1 MRHQFKSLSRR
12 VALTMAVLL
21 ASSAGMAAEKVMIAE
36 FKYPAAAFRVNVIKV
51 LLEERLGIESD
62 TATGDHAMFY
72 AGMHRGKGDIDIHPE
87 IWQPNQ
93 KNFKAEYVDG
103 KGTVVYSDKYH
114 DATSGFCVPKYFSE
128 EHNVKSIFDLGRPD
142 VAKLLDS
149 DGNGKGEIWIGKS
162 GWAST
167 NENHVKARDY
177 GLLPFNDVTK
187 ADAAVNI
194 AALND
199 AVRKHEG
206 YAFYC
211 ARPEEVW
218 IRFDIVELEEPPFDP
233 SCHKIINAKGNPDW
247 FEQSKITCK
256 GAAKTVRVAWSKSLE
271 ERLPAVTSLLA
282 NIDFDL
288 DMVTAASYEIGA
300 NKRDPRDVA
309 KEWID
314 SNKERVD
321 SWFGM

>member
-1 MRHQFKSLSRR
+1 MKQAICRSLRG
-12 VALTMAVLL
+12 VALTMAVAF

-103 KGTVVYSDKYH
+103 KGTVVYSEKYH
-114 DATSGFCVPKYFSE
+114 DATSGFCVPRYFSE

-167 NENHVKARDY
+167 NEKPCQGSR
-177 GLLPFNDVTK
+177 LWL
-187 ADAAVNI
+187 
-194 AALND
+194 
-199 AVRKHEG
+199 
-206 YAFYC
+206 
-211 ARPEEVW
+211 
-218 IRFDIVELEEPPFDP
+218 
-233 SCHKIINAKGNPDW
+233 
-247 FEQSKITCK
+247 
-256 GAAKTVRVAWSKSLE
+256 VA
-271 ERLPAVTSLLA
+271 
-282 NIDFDL
+282 IQ
-288 DMVTAASYEIGA
+288 
-300 NKRDPRDVA
+300 
-309 KEWID
+309 
-314 SNKERVD
+314 
-321 SWFGM
+321 